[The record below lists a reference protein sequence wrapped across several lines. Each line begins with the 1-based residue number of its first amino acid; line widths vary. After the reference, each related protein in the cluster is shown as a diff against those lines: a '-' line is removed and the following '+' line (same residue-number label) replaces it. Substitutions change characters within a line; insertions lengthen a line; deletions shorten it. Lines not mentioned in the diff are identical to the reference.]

1 MKWMKK
7 DEVLKNCNGGGRYH
21 FACIIPKS
29 TEDNTWFNPFIAV
42 YTGGM
47 LIPWMDDEGIAYE
60 SVLEDVTHMIPIDM
74 MTSEEIDEV
83 VLSKRYGC
91 FSLILPPFEAC

>member
-1 MKWMKK
+1 MTK
-7 DEVLKNCNGGGRYH
+7 DEALNDCNGRGRYH

-29 TEDNTWFNPFIAV
+29 KEDDTWFIPFMACFV
-42 YTGGM
+42 DGM
-47 LIPWMDDEGIAYE
+47 LIPWMDDGLTDYE
-60 SVLEDVTHMIPIDM
+60 SVLEDVTHMIPIGM

-91 FSLILPPFEAC
+91 FSLILPPFEA